1 MKTHS
6 TILRSAGS
14 LLLFLPLALQV
25 LAEQVG
31 DDHLQALLEDAKSAQ
46 SRGAFDLALTDYKQ
60 AVALRPN
67 LAELWANR
75 GLMEHQCGRTQ
86 EAMVSFK
93 KALSLKASLF
103 VPNLFLGIDSIQ
115 MKRSKDAIS
124 YLRRAEELNGRDAQ
138 APLALGRAYASLND
152 ANRAAEA
159 YRRAIKLDPAN
170 SDAWFG
176 LGLMSLEQVENDTRL
191 LVKDSKGP
199 PYLQLPNSSSNC
211 PLVALGITRIELQ
224 EQSPDQAWQQLSRA
238 WKTDREIIS
247 ANIERIWIGLSD
259 GQLDAIQ
266 SSIRQATRSGSIPP
280 DLADS
285 LQLSIGEAK
294 GDPASPS
301 SNANRP
307 PDHSNSLASHS
318 IHEAEYAFY
327 TGDYENTWEFARRLA
342 LVPTTRAAGL
352 YWEIRADQKL
362 AVASLTEAARTSPDS
377 PKVHVV
383 IGDTYRQRQRY
394 EEAEV
399 EYKKALV
406 LIPNEPGALL
416 GLAADY
422 FMENKFDDALSTDA
436 LALKGGPDD
445 PKANLL
451 AAEIL
456 VSRRAFEEAEPHLR
470 LSLHGEPE
478 LLPRVHVLLGECF
491 EAKNDATGA
500 IREMEMAATSDEDGT
515 VHYRLARLYRQT
527 GNINRAASAMQ
538 ESKKLHDERR
548 RRATISFAN
557 DPLRVR
563 TEPPDR

>member
-159 YRRAIKLDPAN
+159 YLRAIKLDPAN
-170 SDAWFG
+170 SDACFG

-199 PYLQLPNSSSNC
+199 PYLQL
-211 PLVALGITRIELQ
+211 VTGEALG
-224 EQSPDQAWQQLSRA
+224 
-238 WKTDREIIS
+238 
-247 ANIERIWIGLSD
+247 D
-259 GQLDAIQ
+259 GG
-266 SSIRQATRSGSIPP
+266 R
-280 DLADS
+280 
-285 LQLSIGEAK
+285 
-294 GDPASPS
+294 
-301 SNANRP
+301 
-307 PDHSNSLASHS
+307 
-318 IHEAEYAFY
+318 
-327 TGDYENTWEFARRLA
+327 
-342 LVPTTRAAGL
+342 
-352 YWEIRADQKL
+352 
-362 AVASLTEAARTSPDS
+362 
-377 PKVHVV
+377 
-383 IGDTYRQRQRY
+383 
-394 EEAEV
+394 
-399 EYKKALV
+399 
-406 LIPNEPGALL
+406 
-416 GLAADY
+416 
-422 FMENKFDDALSTDA
+422 
-436 LALKGGPDD
+436 
-445 PKANLL
+445 
-451 AAEIL
+451 
-456 VSRRAFEEAEPHLR
+456 
-470 LSLHGEPE
+470 
-478 LLPRVHVLLGECF
+478 LGESV
-491 EAKNDATGA
+491 
-500 IREMEMAATSDEDGT
+500 AA
-515 VHYRLARLYRQT
+515 
-527 GNINRAASAMQ
+527 
-538 ESKKLHDERR
+538 
-548 RRATISFAN
+548 
-557 DPLRVR
+557 
-563 TEPPDR
+563 